1 MHRLEN
7 PVRPYAWGSPDL
19 IPAFLGGVADGS
31 PVAEVWM
38 GAHPDDPSTA
48 IGAGDSAAAGG
59 AFPSGAHPTLDA
71 VVAADPEGTLGE
83 ATAARFGR
91 LPFLVKLLGAGAP
104 LSLQVHP
111 NAEQAAAGH
120 AREVAVGTPAHRRSY
135 GDPWH
140 KPEVALALTDFRA
153 LAGVREPAES
163 LAALEDGHDDGGVDA
178 CASATLVAFRDAL
191 RGGGEGGGDG
201 PAAAADAVRAA
212 VAVALEAGPA
222 ETAGACEALASLAAR
237 RARRGGA
244 ASLRHAEDD
253 ACVVELQRSHP
264 ADVGVLLSVLLHHVT
279 LAPGQ
284 ALFVRAGQL
293 HAYRSGLAV
302 EVMASS
308 DNVLRAGLTRKSVDV
323 AAVLE
328 IVDLAPVPV
337 PLLEGTPGG
346 PGTTTFAPPVDDF
359 ALDVVDVARLP
370 AGALPATGSPR
381 IALVLDGEVSLV
393 QGGAELEV
401 ARGGAV
407 FVPAGAAVVATST
420 GRPAPARLALA
431 RVGGS

>member
-19 IPAFLGGVADGS
+19 IPAFLGSSADGS

-48 IGAGDSAAAGG
+48 IGAGDPAAAGG
-59 AFPSGAHPTLDA
+59 GPASGAPPSGAHPTLDA
-71 VVAADPEGTLGE
+71 VVAADPVAALGE

-91 LPFLVKLLGAGAP
+91 LPFLVKLLGAASA

-111 NAEQAAAGH
+111 DSEQAAAGH
-120 AREVAVGTPAHRRSY
+120 AREEAAGTPAHRRAY

-140 KPEVALALTDFRA
+140 KPEVVMALTDFRA

-191 RGGGEGGGDG
+191 RDG
-201 PAAAADAVRAA
+201 QGTAADAVRAA
-212 VAVALEAGPA
+212 VAVATGAGPA

-308 DNVLRAGLTRKSVDV
+308 DNVLRAGLTRKRVDV
-323 AAVLE
+323 EAVLE
-328 IVDLAPVPV
+328 IADLAPAPV
-337 PLLEGTPGG
+337 PLLEGVPGG
-346 PGTTTFAPPVDDF
+346 PGATTFAPPVDDF
-359 ALDVVDVARLP
+359 ALDVVEVARLP
-370 AGALPATGSPR
+370 AGALPATASPR
-381 IALVLDGEVSLV
+381 IVLVLDGEVSLV
-393 QGGAELEV
+393 RDGVELEV

-420 GRPAPARLALA
+420 GRPAPARLVLA